1 MEVNLEKKVRE
12 ARYQRTKVILLIGH
26 PATIRFPDPETAA
39 LQALGW
45 EKGFLCLLSV

>member
-12 ARYQRTKVILLIGH
+12 ARYQRTKVILFIGD
-26 PATIRFPDPETAA
+26 PAVVRFPDTETAA
-39 LQALGW
+39 FQGLGW